1 VTSEQLRE
9 LRQLWVT
16 LNRQLITLRFVD
28 QDESEDPKEDINE
41 VVAGLS
47 VVARGLQR
55 FLDREENILR
65 FGGRE
70 DHG

>member
-1 VTSEQLRE
+1 MTSEQLRE
-9 LRQLWVT
+9 LRDLWVT
-16 LNRQLITLRFVD
+16 LNRQLITLRAVD
-28 QDESEDPKEDINE
+28 QDESEDQEEDIGE

-47 VVARGLQR
+47 VVARGLRR

-65 FGGRE
+65 HGGSE